1 MNRRKIFEKQE
12 FHYLQWKL
20 ECIGSILIM
29 LSHFKKRNLNRSWKA
44 AALVRK
50 HRYAIIVKFSG
61 WQLFTTSV
69 KKRKSIQE
77 VEYWNRIPKRKNEP
91 NSWLDFIGERCLN
104 MTFFEGILLA
114 LLYCT
119 FLAWLTANARA
130 EKMKNERNY
139 FKRKCTK
146 QQQARIKNTP
156 LIEGDEWKK
165 ICGYEWSAHT
175 NSDAILPCKG
185 IIARPP

>member
-1 MNRRKIFEKQE
+1 
-12 FHYLQWKL
+12 
-20 ECIGSILIM
+20 
-29 LSHFKKRNLNRSWKA
+29 
-44 AALVRK
+44 
-50 HRYAIIVKFSG
+50 
-61 WQLFTTSV
+61 
-69 KKRKSIQE
+69 
-77 VEYWNRIPKRKNEP
+77 
-91 NSWLDFIGERCLN
+91 

-130 EKMKNERNY
+130 EKMKNERNF

-165 ICGYEWSAHT
+165 ICGYE
-175 NSDAILPCKG
+175 
-185 IIARPP
+185 